1 MFMKL
6 IKPLLFLTFSLLV
19 GSLTAQDMHFT
30 MYNMSPLTMNPA
42 LSGAFSGTLRLGGIY
57 RNQAFSVSNARSY
70 STPSFYADAP
80 IIKGFRKQ
88 DWVGVGISFLSDKSG
103 FLKLETTRAALSASY
118 HLGLDKA
125 GQSTLT
131 LGIQAGSTS
140 RKITL
145 PDPNG
150 NNYIAIEASEL
161 FPTSVG
167 GGGAGGIG
175 DPALNA
181 PKKSLSDYAAGLLFR
196 TVVNKTS
203 NLEIGFS
210 TSHISFAKNSAGG
223 YAFVNTGDGLKRPL
237 LFAAHT
243 KYEMPITDKWSIAP
257 TAFWQMEGSAMEILF
272 QGWAGY
278 QLNPD
283 FKLNFGLGYRFGDAV
298 NVLVGADYKDL
309 RVGLAYDLTLSSLHN
324 ANNYSGG
331 VELAA
336 YYIIKKYKKPEVKPK
351 VLCPRF

>member
-1 MFMKL
+1 M
-6 IKPLLFLTFSLLV
+6 TFSLII
-19 GSLTAQDMHFT
+19 GSVSAQDMHFT

-42 LSGAFSGTLRLGGIY
+42 LSGAFSGTVRLGGIY

-80 IIKGFRKQ
+80 IIRGFRKQ

-118 HLGLDKA
+118 HFGLNKA
-125 GQSTLT
+125 GTSVLT
-131 LGIQAGSTS
+131 LGFQAGSTS
-140 RKITL
+140 RKITQ
-145 PDPNG
+145 PDPQD
-150 NNYIAIEASEL
+150 NNYVAIAASEI

-181 PKKSLSDYAAGLLFR
+181 NDKMLGSYAAGLLFR
-196 TVVNKTS
+196 TVINDDSRFELGVSAAHFN
-203 NLEIGFS
+203 FS
-210 TSHISFAKNSAGG
+210 RRTNSG
-223 YAFVNTGDGLKRPL
+223 YAFVATGTGLKRPL
-237 LFAAHT
+237 LIAAHT
-243 KYEMPITDKWSIAP
+243 KYEMPINEKFSIAP
-257 TAFWQMEGSAMEILF
+257 TAFFQMEGTAMEVLF
-272 QGWAGY
+272 QGWGGY

-283 FKLNFGLGYRFGDAV
+283 IKLNFGLGYRFGDAL
-298 NVLVGADYKDL
+298 NVLLGADYKDL
-309 RVGLAYDLTLSSLHN
+309 RVGLAYDITLSSLSD

-331 VELAA
+331 VEIGAW
-336 YYIIKKYKKPEVKPK
+336 YIIKKYKKPVVKPK

>member
-1 MFMKL
+1 MKL
-6 IKPLLFLTFSLLV
+6 LKPLLLLTFSLLI
-19 GSLTAQDMHFT
+19 GSVSAQDMHFT

-80 IIKGFRKQ
+80 IVRGFRKQ

-118 HLGLDKA
+118 HLGLNKQ
-125 GQSTLT
+125 GTSVLT
-131 LGIQAGSTS
+131 LGLQAGGTT
-140 RKITL
+140 RRITQ
-145 PDPNG
+145 PDPQD
-150 NNYIAIEASEL
+150 NNYVAIAASEI

-175 DPALNA
+175 DPVLNA
-181 PKKSLSDYAAGLLFR
+181 DRKALTDYAAGLLFR
-196 TVVNKTS
+196 TVINDDS
-203 NLEIGFS
+203 NLELGFS
-210 TSHISFAKNSAGG
+210 TSRIAISRRSNAG
-223 YAFVNTGDGLKRPL
+223 YAFIAQGEGLKRPL
-237 LFAAHT
+237 LFAAHA
-243 KYEMPITDKWSIAP
+243 KYEMPVTEKWSIAP
-257 TAFWQMEGSAMEILF
+257 TAFWQMEGSAMEILL

-278 QLNPD
+278 QINED
-283 FKLNFGLGYRFGDAV
+283 FKLNFGLGYRFGDAL
-298 NVLVGADYKDL
+298 NVLVGADYKDEL
-309 RVGLAYDLTLSSLHN
+309 KVGLAYDVTLSSLSD

-331 VELAA
+331 VEIGAW
-336 YYIIKKYKKPEVKPK
+336 YIIRKYKKPVVKPK